1 MTAATED
8 VYFANMG
15 IITVAGA
22 SGTPAS
28 ATIAV
33 AKNVEAQPYGTKVYG
48 FLTEKM
54 NAFVQENPQYRKK
67 TTVRKNVVN
76 CTEEEPA

>member
-1 MTAATED
+1 MISETAFSKRNA
-8 VYFANMG
+8 VLLK
-15 IITVAGA
+15 
-22 SGTPAS
+22 
-28 ATIAV
+28 V